1 MNDTVNRQILLV
13 EKPTGKLGPEHF
25 KKSEAAIPEPKDGEV
40 LVRTRY
46 ISLDAANR
54 AWMHG
59 ATYRAAVEANT
70 VMAGGGI
77 AEVVSSK
84 APGLA
89 PGDIV
94 FGDTGWQDYAAVPA
108 RHLSKMPKLEP
119 MTHLLSVYGIAE
131 VVSSKAPGLAPG
143 DIVFG
148 DTGWQ
153 DYAAVPARHLSKMP
167 KLEPMTHLLSVYGI
181 AGLTAYFGLLD
192 VGKPKEGETVVVS
205 AAAGSVGSIVGQIAK
220 IKGCHVV
227 GIAGGKDKCHWLT
240 SELGFDAAVDYKDD
254 ATYKALRAA
263 APKGID
269 VYFDNV
275 GGDILEAC
283 LALMNNRGRI
293 ACCGAI
299 SQYDGVPSA
308 HGPRGVP
315 GLIVVKRL
323 IMQGFIVMDYMD
335 QRNAALVDLQSWVG
349 SGKLKVQEDV
359 IDGLENTPKALIG
372 LLAGENRGKR
382 MVKV

>member
-1 MNDTVNRQILLV
+1 MADVNRQILLV
-13 EKPTGKLGPEHF
+13 EKPAGKLGPEHF
-25 KKSEAAIPEPKDGEV
+25 RKVEGPIPDPKDGEALLRV
-40 LVRTRY
+40 RY

-77 AEVVSSK
+77 AEVVKSN
-84 APGLA
+84 APGLKA
-89 PGDIV
+89 GDIV
-94 FGDTGWQDYAAVPA
+94 FGDTGWQDYASIPA
-108 RHLSKMPKLEP
+108 KHLSKMPR
-119 MTHLLSVYGIAE
+119 M
-131 VVSSKAPGLAPG
+131 
-143 DIVFG
+143 
-148 DTGWQ
+148 
-153 DYAAVPARHLSKMP
+153 
-167 KLEPMTHLLSVYGI
+167 EPMTHLLSVYGI
-181 AGLTAYFGLLD
+181 AGLTAYFGLLE
-192 VGKPKEGETVVVS
+192 VGQPKQGETVVVS

-220 IKGCHVV
+220 IKGCRVV
-227 GIAGGKDKCHWLT
+227 GIAGGADKCDWLVR
-240 SELGFDAAVDYKDD
+240 ELGFDAAVDYKDSG
-254 ATYKALRAA
+254 YFKALRAA
-263 APKGID
+263 APQGID

-283 LALMNNRGRI
+283 LSQMNLRGRI

-308 HGPRGVP
+308 SGPRGVP

-323 IMQGFIVMDYMD
+323 RMEGFIVMDYMD
-335 QRNAALVDLQSWVG
+335 RRDAALAELQSWVA

-359 IDGLENTPKALIG
+359 IDGIENTPHALIG

-382 MVKV
+382 MIRL